1 MENLVWLRRDA
12 QLRRFILVRSLLTA
26 TALAPPFM
34 IAAASGAQDILPL
47 GALVL
52 ASALAGLLSAYVWGR
67 LSDRSSRKVLAFA
80 GLAGGLALAIS
91 AALALMGL
99 LHPLYALPAMIFI
112 IMIAYQGVRL
122 GRSTHLTDMATA
134 ETRAAYTAL
143 SNTIVGIVLLAGGL
157 FSVLAAFAG
166 VIAVLFLM
174 SGMAILAAI
183 LALGLDEVQA

>member
-1 MENLVWLRRDA
+1 
-12 QLRRFILVRSLLTA
+12 
-26 TALAPPFM
+26 M
-34 IAAASGAQDILPL
+34 IAAAAGADEVLPL
-47 GALVL
+47 GTLVL

-67 LSDRSSRKVLAFA
+67 FSDRSSRKVLVYA
-80 GLAGGLALAIS
+80 GLAGGFALSIS
-91 AALALMGL
+91 AVLGLTGL

-143 SNTIVGIVLLAGGL
+143 SNTVVGLVLLAGGL
-157 FSVLAAFAG
+157 FSVLAALAG

-174 SGMAILAAI
+174 AGMAVLAAI
-183 LALGLDEVQA
+183 LALGLNEVQA